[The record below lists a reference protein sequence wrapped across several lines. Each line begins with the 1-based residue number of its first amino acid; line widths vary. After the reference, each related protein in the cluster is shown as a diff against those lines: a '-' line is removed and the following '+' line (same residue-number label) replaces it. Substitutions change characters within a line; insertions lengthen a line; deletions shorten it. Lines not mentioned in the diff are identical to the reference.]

1 MSLSDRRAVLA
12 GLGALALAGCGFRPA
27 YAPGGT
33 GTALQGRVQA
43 RDPASRSEF
52 QFLSAFE
59 ERLGRPERPYFMLGY
74 DIAVTRIEG
83 GNIQGFG
90 ATRILL
96 SGQLDYRLD
105 APAGPG
111 AVATAAEGRV
121 TVETAFSTTATQLA
135 AQTAEEDAEARLMR
149 MLADALADRLLA
161 DPRLAAPA

>member
-1 MSLSDRRAVLA
+1 MWWSDRRAFLA

-43 RDPASRSEF
+43 RDPSTRADF
-52 QFLSAFE
+52 QFLAAFE
-59 ERLGRPERPYFMLGY
+59 ERLGRPERPFFLLQY
-74 DIAVTRIEG
+74 DITVTRIEG
-83 GNIQGFG
+83 GRVQGIG
-90 ATRILL
+90 ATRMIL
-96 SGQLDYRLD
+96 SGRLDYRLD

-111 AVATAAEGRV
+111 AISSRAEGQV
-121 TVETAFSTTATQLA
+121 GAETAFSVTATQFA

-161 DPRLAAPA
+161 DPRLTAPE